1 MGTHAT
7 NYQSESIISI
17 VLNFAF
23 FSDFPKNKN
32 KYFWPEVKK
41 ILLRVGRR
49 YQGMNYEN
57 MPEIAE
63 YLPPQ
68 MN

>member
-7 NYQSESIISI
+7 NYQSESIIST

-23 FSDFPKNKN
+23 FSDFPKYIYI
-32 KYFWPEVKK
+32 YFWPEVKK
-41 ILLRVGRR
+41 FLLRVERG
-49 YQGMNYEN
+49 YQEMNCEN
-57 MPEIAE
+57 MPEIAK

>member
-7 NYQSESIISI
+7 NYQSGSIISI
-17 VLNFAF
+17 DLNYFF
-23 FSDFPKNKN
+23 FSNFR
-32 KYFWPEVKK
+32 FFLFSLFLAAGQKK
-41 ILLRVGRR
+41 IMGVGRGC
-49 YQGMNYEN
+49 QGMNYKN
-57 MPEIAE
+57 MPEISE

>member
-1 MGTHAT
+1 MGTHAI

-17 VLNFAF
+17 VLNFTF
-23 FSDFPKNKN
+23 FSDFPPLKFLF
-32 KYFWPEVKK
+32 FWPEVKK
-41 ILLRVGRR
+41 FLLRVGRG

-57 MPEIAE
+57 MPKIAE